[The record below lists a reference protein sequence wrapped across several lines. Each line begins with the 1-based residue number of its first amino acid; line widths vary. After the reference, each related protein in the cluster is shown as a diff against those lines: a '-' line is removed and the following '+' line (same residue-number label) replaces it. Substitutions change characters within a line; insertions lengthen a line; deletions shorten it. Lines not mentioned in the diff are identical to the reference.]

1 MDGVRWRKAFLNDFP
16 KGYDRTVSAAIGSEQ
31 VRELREK
38 TGAGMMDCKQ
48 ALAATGGD
56 MEKAIDY
63 LRKKGAATAEK
74 RADRIT
80 NQGVVEAYIHA
91 GGRIGAMVEVNCETD
106 FVAKTDDFRT
116 FARDLAMQIAAMSPR
131 YISRSDVPQ
140 ETIDR
145 ELEIYRTQARN
156 EKKPEQVVGRIADG
170 KLEKYYQEF
179 CLVEQTFIKDSGRT
193 IKDLILELTAKTGEK
208 VTVRRFRRFHLGE
221 NGT

>member
-1 MDGVRWRKAFLNDFP
+1 M
-16 KGYDRTVSAAIGSEQ
+16 SAVISSEQ
-31 VRELREK
+31 VKELREK

-56 MEKAIDY
+56 MEKAIDH

-106 FVAKTDDFRT
+106 FVAKTDDFRA

-131 YISRSDVPQ
+131 YIARQDVPQ

-156 EKKPEQVVGRIADG
+156 EKKPEQMIGRIADG
-170 KLEKYYQEF
+170 KLEKFYQEV
-179 CLVEQTFIKDSGRT
+179 CLLEQTFIKDSGRT